1 MEAKLQNQE
10 EKKMEEAKK
19 RDNRPEVQKVGVA
32 WLRKL
37 KNGKEAIKISINKE
51 IYIAHK
57 NLRKSKDLDPDF
69 VVVRYVDQKKEEK

>member
-1 MEAKLQNQE
+1 
-10 EKKMEEAKK
+10 MEEAKK
-19 RDNRPEVQKVGVA
+19 REEKSKPEVQKVGVA

-57 NLRKSKDLDPDF
+57 NLRKTKDLDPDF
-69 VVVRYVDQKKEEK
+69 VVVRYVDSPKKEEK